1 MPSFPSENISLF
13 FQLIYG
19 GFGWGRSGCDA
30 YLGLSSG
37 LPQTGNP
44 PYYPD
49 SILAIYPKWF
59 GAATEITG
67 TADGTTGVI
76 INVDSTAGVVAGQFI
91 TAPNTA
97 QGTVVASVVPNTSIT
112 LSNAPSQAGAITLS
126 IYEAPPVPLALI
138 QLYINIAY
146 ASLMQSRWREQWPLA
161 MALYV
166 AHYLTLWEQ
175 TEGQPQT
182 TASQI
187 VANSLQAGITISQG
201 ADGVSQ
207 GLAILETLASWG
219 TWTLTQYGVQ
229 LATMA
234 RLCGSGPI
242 YVRAGG
248 CGPQVQGGGGWL

>member
-1 MPSFPSENISLF
+1 MPAFPCQNIDLF
-13 FQLIYG
+13 YKTIYG
-19 GFGWGRSGCDA
+19 GFGWGREGCGA
-30 YLGLSSG
+30 YLGLASG

-44 PYYPD
+44 PYYIN
-49 SILAIYPKWF
+49 SLLAIYSKWF
-59 GAATEITG
+59 GPATLVSAETVQGDPTIS
-67 TADGTTGVI
+67 
-76 INVDSTAGVVAGQFI
+76 VDSTATGLAPGQFVSGQFI
-91 TAPNTA
+91 DN
-97 QGTVVASVVPNTSIT
+97 GTVINGLLFSTESYIVVNNPPIGSGPVT
-112 LSNAPSQAGAITLS
+112 LSV
-126 IYEAPPVPLALI
+126 YEAPPVPLALI
-138 QLYINIAY
+138 QLYINIAF

-175 TEGQPQT
+175 TEGNPQT

-201 ADGVSQ
+201 ADGVNQ

-229 LATMA
+229 LATLA
-234 RLCGSGPI
+234 KLVGSGPI

-248 CGPQVQGGGGWL
+248 CVIPWGY

>member
-1 MPSFPSENISLF
+1 MPQFPCQNINLF
-13 FQLIYG
+13 YRVIYG

-30 YLGLSSG
+30 YLGLASG

-49 SILAIYPKWF
+49 NVLALFPKFF
-59 GAATEITG
+59 GIPSLVTG

-76 INVDSTAGVVAGQFI
+76 INVDSTAGALAGQFV

-97 QGTVVASVVPNTSIT
+97 PGTVIT
-112 LSNAPSQAGAITLS
+112 AVGTNAITISNAPSVAGAITLS
-126 IYEAPPVPLALI
+126 IYEAPPVVLAVL
-138 QLYINIAY
+138 QLYLNIAY
-146 ASLMQSRWREQWPLA
+146 ASLMQSRWREQWQLA
-161 MALYV
+161 MALYI

-175 TEGQPQT
+175 TEGNPQT

-201 ADGVSQ
+201 ADGVNQ

-229 LATMA
+229 LATLA
-234 RLCGSGPI
+234 KLVGSGPI

-248 CGPQVQGGGGWL
+248 CGPQGGGGWL

>member
-1 MPSFPSENISLF
+1 MPAFPCQNIDLF
-13 FQLIYG
+13 YKVIYG
-19 GFGWGRSGCDA
+19 GFGWGRDGCAA
-30 YLGLSSG
+30 YLGLASG

-49 SILAIYPKWF
+49 NVLALFPKFF
-59 GAATEITG
+59 GAPTLVTG
-67 TADGTTGVI
+67 TADGTTGLI
-76 INVDSTAGVVAGQFI
+76 IDIDSTAGALPGQFV

-97 QGTVVASVVPNTSIT
+97 PGCVVKSIGTNTIT
-112 LSNAPSQAGAITLS
+112 ISNAPSVAGAITLS
-126 IYEAPPVPLALI
+126 IYEMPPVTLAVL
-138 QLYINIAY
+138 QLYLNIAY
-146 ASLMQSRWREQWPLA
+146 ASLMQSRWREQWQLG
-161 MALYV
+161 MALYI

-175 TEGQPQT
+175 TDGNPQT

-201 ADGVSQ
+201 ADGVNQ

-219 TWTLTQYGVQ
+219 SWTLTQYGVQ
-229 LATMA
+229 LATIA

-248 CGPQVQGGGGWL
+248 CGWGYGGWG

>member
-1 MPSFPSENISLF
+1 MPQFPCQNIDLF
-13 FQLIYG
+13 YRVIYG

-30 YLGLSSG
+30 YLGLASG

-49 SILAIYPKWF
+49 NLLAIYPKWF
-59 GAATEITG
+59 GAATQITG
-67 TADGTTGVI
+67 TANGTTAVI
-76 INVDSTAGVVAGQFI
+76 EVDSTAGVLAGQFV
-91 TAPNTA
+91 TAPNTS
-97 QGTVVASVVPNTSIT
+97 QGTVVASFVPNTSIT
-112 LSNAPSQAGAITLS
+112 LSNVPSVAGSITLS

-138 QLYINIAY
+138 QLYINIAF
-146 ASLMQSRWREQWPLA
+146 ASLMQSRWREQWPLG

-166 AHYLTLWEQ
+166 SHYLTLWEQ
-175 TEGQPQT
+175 TDGNPQT

-201 ADGVSQ
+201 ADGVNQ

-229 LATMA
+229 LATIP
-234 RLCGSGPI
+234 RLCVSGPI
-242 YVRAGG
+242 
-248 CGPQVQGGGGWL
+248 